1 MRKQLLLIA
10 VMFTVKVTMETWST
24 DPPNSYDAPN
34 PGTILVG
41 FEVMLPAN
49 SENALEVTL
58 VPQGS
63 KAVATKKITCP

>member
-1 MRKQLLLIA
+1 MAGCIGSQ
-10 VMFTVKVTMETWST
+10 S
-24 DPPNSYDAPN
+24 

-63 KAVATKKITCP
+63 KAVATKKLPALKSWK